1 MKLLK
6 TVAQSALIIL
16 WGTQL
21 FNCDSW
27 YINYLMI
34 FIAAL
39 FCFVA
44 NAKNEN
50 AIKKS
55 LNKKNK
61 ITVAIFTLV
70 FTGIITFSNI
80 KMWDLKNLVI
90 LTLGGLSTFYNIF
103 VYTVFNIKTFQWKE
117 DENTANN
124 SKKIFFV
131 CLLILLLVRML
142 VLILCMWPGFISG
155 DSVDQI
161 NQMLTGNYSDHHPV
175 YHTQFMHFFIN
186 IGMSLFGGDI
196 NMGVAVFSIAQI
208 IMTSAIM
215 AFTVSTMAKMK
226 APKWLIITTIA
237 FYALTPYHIMYS
249 FTLWKNIAFSYSVL
263 MFVLFIVRYFKNLG
277 SETINIFGIGITGLL
292 ICLFQSNGFFIF
304 VLLTA
309 MFALIWRL
317 KYKKVL
323 VTLVIALFTGFFMKN
338 VVLGWFN
345 INPPDTIE
353 ALSIPTQQISR
364 VIADGK
370 ELSDDEK
377 ALLGEVV
384 DIDKIP
390 DEYNNHISDP
400 IKHLVRAKGNQEV
413 LKEKKFEF
421 IKLWATLGFKHPGTY
436 IKAYIDQT
444 EGYYNSGGYGVI
456 LWIYN
461 VSPNNLGIKRT
472 LNSEGFL
479 NALDNYFNLFKEIEI
494 LKPLVSLGL
503 FTWLYIFFLF
513 IAIIKRDKLGIFIS
527 LPALFVVMS
536 LMIATPTYAEFRY
549 VYVSFLVLPLVAC
562 TVLRRKKGKND

>member
-6 TVAQSALIIL
+6 TVAQAALIVL

-39 FCFVA
+39 FCFVS
-44 NAKNEN
+44 NVKNEN

-61 ITVAIFTLV
+61 IIIAIFTLV
-70 FTGIITFSNI
+70 FSGIIAFSNI
-80 KMWDLKNLVI
+80 KMWDLKNLAI
-90 LTLGGLSTFYNIF
+90 LVLGGLSTFYNIF
-103 VYTVFNIKTFQWKE
+103 VYIVSNIKSFQWKE
-117 DENTANN
+117 DENIARN
-124 SKKIFFV
+124 SKKVFFI
-131 CLLILLLVRML
+131 CFLILILVRML
-142 VLILCMWPGFISG
+142 VLTLCMWPGFISG

-161 NQMLTGNYSDHHPV
+161 NQMLTGNYNDHHPV
-175 YHTQFMHFFIN
+175 YHTQFMHFFIWL
-186 IGMSLFGGDI
+186 GMSIFGGDI

-226 APKWLIITTIA
+226 APKWLVIATIA

-263 MFVLFIVRYFKNLG
+263 MFILFIIRYFKKLG
-277 SETINIFGIGITGLL
+277 SETINIVGIGITGLL

-304 VLLTA
+304 VLLTV

-317 KYKKVL
+317 KHKKVL
-323 VTLVIALFTGFFMKN
+323 ATLFIALVAGFFMKN
-338 VVLGWFN
+338 IVLGWFN

-353 ALSIPTQQISR
+353 ALSVPTQQISR

-390 DEYNNHISDP
+390 DEYNSHISDP
-400 IKHLVRAKGNQEV
+400 IKHLVRAKGNQKV
-413 LKEKKFEF
+413 LKEKKIEF
-421 IKLWATLGFKHPGTY
+421 IKLWASLGFKHPGSY
-436 IKAYIDQT
+436 IKAYLDQT
-444 EGYYNSGGYGVI
+444 KGYYNSGGYGVI

-461 VSPNNLGIKRT
+461 VSPNDLGIERT
-472 LNSEGFL
+472 LNGEGFL
-479 NALDNYFNLFKEIEI
+479 SALDKYFNLFKEIEI

-503 FTWLYIFFLF
+503 FTWLYIFLLF

-562 TVLRRKKGKND
+562 AVFRHEKGKND